1 MISLF
6 LSMIAIAGLALGGFG
21 IFMIIQAV
29 SRNDSARSG
38 VLVTI
43 VGVLIA
49 VVFFVAGS
57 GVVEIQATEVGVVF
71 NVLGGKLS
79 DTPLGPGL
87 HIVIPGLQEVTIYST
102 SQQEYT
108 MSGAVNEGAVRGDDA
123 VVALTQD
130 GQQVMIDI
138 TIIYRIDP
146 ANANIVHRKWQN
158 RYQDSLVR
166 PALRNQV
173 RAALTQFRVEQIYGA
188 EHAELEQKIEEGTRQ
203 IIEPEGFQVAS
214 VLIRNITFSAE
225 YVASIEQKQV
235 AQQQSEEAR
244 FRVQQRQQ
252 EAEQTREL
260 ARGDADAVKIR
271 AEGEAE
277 ALRLINEQLK
287 QNPAL
292 IQWRYIDQL
301 GDNVRIVVVPS
312 NSPFL
317 FDLQSLIQQAS
328 SGEAATPTPTVE
340 PSQTAGGS

>member
-6 LSMIAIAGLALGGFG
+6 LNMIAIAGLALGGFG

-29 SRNDSARSG
+29 SRNGSARSG
-38 VLVTI
+38 VVVTA

-57 GVVEIQATEVGVVF
+57 GVVEVQPNEVGVVF
-71 NVLGGKLS
+71 NVLSGKLS

-87 HIVIPGLQEVTIYST
+87 HIVIPGLQEVAIYST

-108 MSGAVNEGAVRGDDA
+108 MSGEVSEGAVRGDDA

-130 GQQVMIDI
+130 GQQVKIDV
-138 TIIYRIDP
+138 TILYRVDP
-146 ANANIVHRKWQN
+146 ANANIVHQKWQN

-188 EHAELEQKIEEGTRQ
+188 QHADLEQQIQEGARK
-203 IIEPEGFQVAS
+203 IIEPEGFQVTN

-277 ALRLINEQLK
+277 ALRLINEQLQ

-301 GDNVRIVVVPS
+301 GDNVRIVVIPS

-317 FDLQSLIQQAS
+317 FDLQSLIQQTSDA
-328 SGEAATPTPTVE
+328 ELTTPTPTVE
-340 PSQTAGGS
+340 PGQSAGS

>member
-6 LSMIAIAGLALGGFG
+6 LNMIAIAGLAIGGFG

-38 VLVTI
+38 VVITA

-49 VVFFVAGS
+49 AVFFVIGS
-57 GVVEIQATEVGVVF
+57 GVVEIQPNEVGVVF
-71 NVLGGKLS
+71 NVLSGKLS
-79 DTPLGPGL
+79 DTALGPGL
-87 HIVIPGLQEVTIYST
+87 HIIVPGVQEVTIYST

-108 MSGAVNEGAVRGDDA
+108 MSGEVSEGAVRGDDA

-130 GQQVMIDI
+130 GQQVKIDI

-146 ANANIVHRKWQN
+146 ANVNTVHRKWQN

-188 EHAELEQKIEEGTRQ
+188 QHADLEQKIEEGARQ
-203 IIEPEGFQVAS
+203 IIEPEGFQVTNA
-214 VLIRNITFSAE
+214 LIRNITFSPE

-235 AQQQSEEAR
+235 AQQQAEEAR

-260 ARGDADAVKIR
+260 ARGDADAVEIR
-271 AEGEAE
+271 AQGEAE
-277 ALRLINEQLK
+277 ALRLINEQIQ

-292 IQWRYIDQL
+292 IQWRYIEQL
-301 GDNVRIVVVPS
+301 SDNVRIVVIPS

-317 FDLQSLIQQAS
+317 FDLQSLIQQTSDA
-328 SGEAATPTPTVE
+328 EVTTPTPTAE
-340 PSQTAGGS
+340 PDQSGGGS